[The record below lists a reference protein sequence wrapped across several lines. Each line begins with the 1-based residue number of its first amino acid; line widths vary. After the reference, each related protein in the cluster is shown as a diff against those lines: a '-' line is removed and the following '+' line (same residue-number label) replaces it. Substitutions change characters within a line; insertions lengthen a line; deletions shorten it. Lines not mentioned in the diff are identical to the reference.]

1 MNFFIAECYQDG
13 RGVSQNTTE
22 SIIWRVKASQKAN
35 DINATMKLAS
45 MYENGTGGVQKD
57 IVYSHQLYQIC
68 GEKNNVISQHKLGEF
83 H

>member
-1 MNFFIAECYQDG
+1 MYYITAECYQDG
-13 RGVSQNTTE
+13 RGVSQNTNE
-22 SIIWRVKASQKAN
+22 SVRWRIKASEEAN
-35 DINATMKLAS
+35 DIQATLKLAS

-57 IVYSHQLYQIC
+57 TTYSHQLYQIC